1 MSEGGIP
8 TIDIEDFPAQMGKLR
23 EACEKW
29 GCFRLVNHKIP
40 LTLMSEM
47 KQVVRSLL
55 DLPLELKKRNADV
68 ITGSGYMAPS
78 QKNPLYEALGLY
90 DLASSEAV
98 DSFCSQLNASDHQRE
113 IIKVYAKAVHGVGME
128 IAGKLAES
136 LGIISSSGESEEI
149 FRDWACQFRINKYN
163 FTPETVGLSGVQMHT
178 DSGFLTILQDDE
190 NNGGLEVMDNST
202 GEFLS
207 VEPLPGSLVVNLGDM
222 AAVWSN
228 GRVSNVKHRVQCKKG
243 EVRASIAS
251 FVLGPK
257 EAAVEA
263 PTQLVDS
270 EHPRLYAPV
279 TYEGY
284 RNLRLSAKLHAG
296 EALLLIRNKSE
307 SIHDNNGHGL

>member
-40 LTLMSEM
+40 LTLMSWIEM
-47 KQVVRSLL
+47 GV
-55 DLPLELKKRNADV
+55 E
-68 ITGSGYMAPS
+68 
-78 QKNPLYEALGLY
+78 
-90 DLASSEAV
+90 
-98 DSFCSQLNASDHQRE
+98 CRE

-257 EAAVEA
+257 ERVEA

-270 EHPRLYAPV
+270 EHPRYM
-279 TYEGY
+279 
-284 RNLRLSAKLHAG
+284 RL
-296 EALLLIRNKSE
+296 
-307 SIHDNNGHGL
+307 